1 MPLLKARNCLLE
13 LLLKA
18 RNAITEKIFVILLPS
33 KAPKL
38 LSDPAMQVS
47 LFDPLKPDTVSK
59 LVVQRNDL
67 VNARFALTTLE
78 MRLFMAM
85 LSRIHRDDT
94 EFSEMHIPVTEVVAL
109 SGRRPSSNDYQQLKD
124 MCALLASRVLY
135 IERPSKK
142 KRTNKATDDTPSF
155 SNTPLMA
162 YADYSSE
169 ERSLVVRFND
179 RVRDHLLQLN
189 EGNFTQAQLMQLLKL
204 KSAHSYRIYWL
215 LKQYGSFGTRALL
228 VDDLKRLLGLEGQY
242 KQFPLFKL
250 RVLDRAQQELAQTN
264 LAFEYDLLRGT
275 GKSVEQIRF
284 RFAPVVSEGPLPALQ
299 NPTEWQTAL
308 LKVGVTANSIG
319 MVGDL
324 IDKGEVESAYVLFVV
339 NQQRSRSSQGK
350 ISSLA
355 GAVFTAIT
363 KGHSLEDYR
372 KSLEIKQKTAVRKSA
387 KAPAEVLRYRL
398 AEVQESFDL
407 MHRKNLA
414 KGATFEEN
422 LQLVYLSQG
431 FCREVD
437 SQGVEWLIKK

>member
-1 MPLLKARNCLLE
+1 MQATL
-13 LLLKA
+13 
-18 RNAITEKIFVILLPS
+18 FS
-33 KAPKL
+33 QPK
-38 LSDPAMQVS
+38 PE
-47 LFDPLKPDTVSK
+47 TGSK

-94 EFSEMHIPVTEVVAL
+94 EFSEMHIPVTEVIAL

-124 MCALLASRVLY
+124 MCSLLASRVLY
-135 IERPSKK
+135 IERPSQK
-142 KRTNKATDDTPSF
+142 KRVNKITEEAPSF

-169 ERSLVVRFND
+169 ERALVVRFND
-179 RVRDHLLQLN
+179 RVREHLLQLN

-215 LKQYGSFGTRALL
+215 LKQYGSFGSRTVR
-228 VDDLKRLLGLEGQY
+228 VDDLKRLLDLEGQY

-250 RVLDRAQQELAQTN
+250 RVLDRAQLELAQTN
-264 LAFEYDLLRGT
+264 LAFEYDLMRGK

-284 RFAPVVSEGPLPALQ
+284 RFAPVTSEPLLPALQ
-299 NPTEWQTAL
+299 ATTEWQKAL
-308 LKVGVTANSIG
+308 LDAGVSASSISTVGE
-319 MVGDL
+319 L
-324 IDKGEVESAYVLFVV
+324 IEKKEIEPGYVLFVV
-339 NQQRSRSSQGK
+339 NQQRSKSTQGK

-363 KGHSLEDYR
+363 KGHSVEEYH
-372 KSLEIKQKTAVRKSA
+372 KSLVLRQKTANRKSA
-387 KAPAEVLRYRL
+387 KIAVTEVLRYRL
-398 AEVQESFDL
+398 EEVRESYEL
-407 MHRKNLA
+407 MSRKNLA
-414 KGATFEEN
+414 KGASFEEN

-431 FCREVD
+431 FRREQD
-437 SQGVEWLIKK
+437 LQGTEWLIKE

>member
-1 MPLLKARNCLLE
+1 MQVALFEN
-13 LLLKA
+13 
-18 RNAITEKIFVILLPS
+18 
-33 KAPKL
+33 PKL
-38 LSDPAMQVS
+38 ES
-47 LFDPLKPDTVSK
+47 TNK

-124 MCALLASRVLY
+124 MCALLASRVIY

-142 KRTNKATDDTPSF
+142 KRTSKSIEDAPSF

-169 ERSLVVRFND
+169 ERALVVRFND
-179 RVRDHLLQLN
+179 RVREHLLQLN

-215 LKQYGSFGTRALL
+215 LKQYGSFGSRTVR
-228 VDDLKRLLGLEGQY
+228 VDDLKRLLDLEGQY
-242 KQFPLFKL
+242 KQFPLFKM
-250 RVLDRAQQELAQTN
+250 RVLDRAKSELAQTN

-275 GKSVEQIRF
+275 GKGVEQIRF
-284 RFAPVVSEGPLPALQ
+284 RFTPVGSEALLPSALPLS
-299 NPTEWQTAL
+299 EWQKAL
-308 LKVGVTANSIG
+308 VDVGVSTSSIETINA
-319 MVGDL
+319 L
-324 IDKGEVESAYVLFVV
+324 IEQGEIDPAYVLFVV
-339 NQQRSRSSQGK
+339 SQQRVKSSKGK

-363 KGHSLEDYR
+363 KGHALEDYR
-372 KSLEIKQKTAVRKSA
+372 KSLEVRQKAATRKNTKAV
-387 KAPAEVLRYRL
+387 AEVLRYKL
-398 AEVQESFDL
+398 AEVREAYEL
-407 MHRKNLA
+407 MQRKGLA

-422 LQLVYLSQG
+422 VELVYLSQG
-431 FCREVD
+431 FRRIQDASGVD
-437 SQGVEWLIKK
+437 WLVKD

>member
-1 MPLLKARNCLLE
+1 
-13 LLLKA
+13 
-18 RNAITEKIFVILLPS
+18 
-33 KAPKL
+33 
-38 LSDPAMQVS
+38 MQAS
-47 LFDPLKPDTVSK
+47 LFEKPKPELVSK

-94 EFSEMHIPVTEVVAL
+94 EFSEMRIPVTEVVAL

-124 MCALLASRVLY
+124 MCALLASRVIY
-135 IERPSKK
+135 IERPSNK
-142 KRTNKATDDTPSF
+142 KRPGKSTEDAPSF

-169 ERSLVVRFND
+169 ERALVVRFND

-215 LKQYGSFGTRALL
+215 LKQYGSFGSRTIQ
-228 VDDLKRLLGLEGQY
+228 VDDLKRLLDLEGQY
-242 KQFPLFKL
+242 KQFPLFKM
-250 RVLDRAQQELAQTN
+250 RVLDRAQSELAQTN
-264 LAFEYDLLRGT
+264 LAFEYDLLRGA
-275 GKSVEQIRF
+275 GKGVEQIRF
-284 RFAPVVSEGPLPALQ
+284 RFAPVVSEALLTTALVL
-299 NPTEWQTAL
+299 NEWQKAL
-308 LKVGVTANSIG
+308 AEVGVSNSSIESIG
-319 MVGDL
+319 EL
-324 IDKGEVESAYVLFVV
+324 IDKGKVEPAYVLFVT
-339 NQQRSRSSQGK
+339 NQQRGKNNLGK

-363 KGHSLEDYR
+363 KGHALEDYQ
-372 KSLEIKQKTAVRKSA
+372 KSLKVRQKAASRKTG
-387 KAPAEVLRYRL
+387 KVVTEVLRYRL
-398 AEVQESFDL
+398 DEVRESYEL
-407 MHRKNLA
+407 MHKKNLA

-431 FCREVD
+431 FHQMQD
-437 SQGVEWLIKK
+437 ASGITWLVKA

>member
-1 MPLLKARNCLLE
+1 MQATL
-13 LLLKA
+13 
-18 RNAITEKIFVILLPS
+18 FS
-33 KAPKL
+33 QPK
-38 LSDPAMQVS
+38 PE
-47 LFDPLKPDTVSK
+47 TGSK

-94 EFSEMHIPVTEVVAL
+94 EFSEMHIPVTEVIAL

-124 MCALLASRVLY
+124 MCSLLASRVLY
-135 IERPSKK
+135 IERPSQK
-142 KRTNKATDDTPSF
+142 KRVNKITEEAPSF

-169 ERSLVVRFND
+169 ERALVVRFND
-179 RVRDHLLQLN
+179 RVREHLLQLN

-215 LKQYGSFGTRALL
+215 LKQYGSFGSRTVR
-228 VDDLKRLLGLEGQY
+228 VDDLKRLLDLEGQY

-250 RVLDRAQQELAQTN
+250 RVLDRAQLELAQTN
-264 LAFEYDLLRGT
+264 LAFEYDLMRGK

-284 RFAPVVSEGPLPALQ
+284 RFAPVTSEPLLPAFQ
-299 NPTEWQTAL
+299 ATTEWQKAL
-308 LKVGVTANSIG
+308 LDAGVSASSISTVGE
-319 MVGDL
+319 L
-324 IDKGEVESAYVLFVV
+324 IEKKEIEPGYVLFVV
-339 NQQRSRSSQGK
+339 NQQRSKSTQGK

-363 KGHSLEDYR
+363 KGHSVEEYH
-372 KSLEIKQKTAVRKSA
+372 KSLVLRQKTANRKSA
-387 KAPAEVLRYRL
+387 KIAVTEVLRYRL
-398 AEVQESFDL
+398 EEVRESYEL
-407 MHRKNLA
+407 MSRKNLA
-414 KGATFEEN
+414 KGASFEEN

-431 FCREVD
+431 FRREQD
-437 SQGVEWLIKK
+437 LQGTEWLIRE

>member
-1 MPLLKARNCLLE
+1 MQATL
-13 LLLKA
+13 
-18 RNAITEKIFVILLPS
+18 FS
-33 KAPKL
+33 QPK
-38 LSDPAMQVS
+38 PE
-47 LFDPLKPDTVSK
+47 TGSK

-94 EFSEMHIPVTEVVAL
+94 EFSEMHIPVTEVIAL

-124 MCALLASRVLY
+124 MCSLLASRVLY
-135 IERPSKK
+135 IERPSQK
-142 KRTNKATDDTPSF
+142 KRVNKITEEAPSF

-169 ERSLVVRFND
+169 ERALVVRFND
-179 RVRDHLLQLN
+179 RVREHLLQLN

-215 LKQYGSFGTRALL
+215 LKQYGSFGSRTVR
-228 VDDLKRLLGLEGQY
+228 VDDLKRLLDLEGQY

-250 RVLDRAQQELAQTN
+250 RVLDRAQLELAQTN
-264 LAFEYDLLRGT
+264 LAFEYDLMRGK

-284 RFAPVVSEGPLPALQ
+284 RFAPVTSEPLLPAFQ
-299 NPTEWQTAL
+299 ATTEWQKAL
-308 LKVGVTANSIG
+308 LDAGVSASSISTVGE
-319 MVGDL
+319 L
-324 IDKGEVESAYVLFVV
+324 IEKKEIEPGYVLFVV
-339 NQQRSRSSQGK
+339 NQQRSKSTQGK

-363 KGHSLEDYR
+363 KGHSVEEYH
-372 KSLEIKQKTAVRKSA
+372 KSLVLRQKTANRKSA
-387 KAPAEVLRYRL
+387 KIAVTEVLRYRL
-398 AEVQESFDL
+398 EEVRESYEL
-407 MHRKNLA
+407 MSRKNLA
-414 KGATFEEN
+414 KGASFEEN

-431 FCREVD
+431 FRREQD
-437 SQGVEWLIKK
+437 LQGTEWLIKE

>member
-1 MPLLKARNCLLE
+1 MQATLFSP
-13 LLLKA
+13 
-18 RNAITEKIFVILLPS
+18 
-33 KAPKL
+33 PK
-38 LSDPAMQVS
+38 PEIG
-47 LFDPLKPDTVSK
+47 SK

-85 LSRIHRDDT
+85 LSRIQRDDT
-94 EFSEMHIPVTEVVAL
+94 EFSEMRIPVTEVIAL

-124 MCALLASRVLY
+124 MCSLLASRVLY
-135 IERPSKK
+135 IERPSQK
-142 KRTNKATDDTPSF
+142 KRSNKSVEEAPSF

-169 ERSLVVRFND
+169 ERALVVRFND
-179 RVRDHLLQLN
+179 RVREHLLQLN

-215 LKQYGSFGTRALL
+215 LKQYGSFGSRTVRI
-228 VDDLKRLLGLEGQY
+228 DDLKHLLDLEGQY

-250 RVLDRAQQELAQTN
+250 RVLDRAQLELAQTN
-264 LAFEYDLLRGT
+264 LAFEYDLMRGK
-275 GKSVEQIRF
+275 GKRVEQIRF
-284 RFAPVVSEGPLPALQ
+284 RFAPVASEALLPA
-299 NPTEWQTAL
+299 PPVPAEWESAL
-308 LKVGVTANSIG
+308 LEAGVSAGSVAAVGEMLEKKEIEPG
-319 MVGDL
+319 
-324 IDKGEVESAYVLFVV
+324 YVLFVV
-339 NQQRSRSSQGK
+339 NQQRSKSTQGK

-363 KGHSLEDYR
+363 QEHSREAYR
-372 KSLEIKQKTAVRKSA
+372 KFLLVRQKAANKKSA
-387 KAPAEVLRYRL
+387 KAPASAPADALRYRL
-398 AEVQESFDL
+398 EDVRASYEL

-431 FCREVD
+431 FRTEQD
-437 SQGVEWLIKK
+437 PQGEQWLVKQ

>member
-1 MPLLKARNCLLE
+1 MQATL
-13 LLLKA
+13 
-18 RNAITEKIFVILLPS
+18 FS
-33 KAPKL
+33 QPK
-38 LSDPAMQVS
+38 PE
-47 LFDPLKPDTVSK
+47 TVSK

-94 EFSEMHIPVTEVVAL
+94 EFSEMHIPVTEVIAL

-135 IERPSKK
+135 IERPSTK
-142 KRTNKATDDTPSF
+142 KRANKIGEDAPSF

-169 ERSLVVRFND
+169 ERALVVRFND
-179 RVRDHLLQLN
+179 RVREHLLQLN

-215 LKQYGSFGTRALL
+215 LKQYGGFGSRIIR
-228 VDDLKRLLGLEGQY
+228 VEELKRLLDLEGQY

-250 RVLDRAQQELAQTN
+250 RVLDRAQQELSQTN
-264 LAFEYDLLRGT
+264 LAFEYDLLRGK

-284 RFAPVVSEGPLPALQ
+284 RFAPVASEAVLPALQ
-299 NPTEWQTAL
+299 SPNEWQKAL
-308 LKVGVTANSIG
+308 MDAGVSANSILA
-319 MVGDL
+319 VGEL
-324 IDKGEVESAYVLFVV
+324 IDKGEIEPAYVLFVI
-339 NQQRSRSSQGK
+339 NQQRGKSTQGK

-363 KGHSLEDYR
+363 KGHSLEEYR
-372 KSLEIKQKTAVRKSA
+372 KSLVVRK
-387 KAPAEVLRYRL
+387 KAAIRKSEKASNDTLRYRL
-398 AEVQESFDL
+398 DEVKESYEV
-407 MHRKNLA
+407 MSKKNIA
-414 KGATFEEN
+414 KGSTFEEN

-431 FCREVD
+431 FRREED
-437 SQGVEWLIKK
+437 AQGVEWLVRD

>member
-1 MPLLKARNCLLE
+1 
-13 LLLKA
+13 
-18 RNAITEKIFVILLPS
+18 
-33 KAPKL
+33 
-38 LSDPAMQVS
+38 MQAT
-47 LFDPLKPDTVSK
+47 LFDNAKPEPVNK

-85 LSRIHRDDT
+85 LSRIHREDT
-94 EFSEMHIPVTEVVAL
+94 EFREMRIPVTEVVAL

-124 MCALLASRVLY
+124 MCALLASRVIY

-142 KRTNKATDDTPSF
+142 KRTNKVTEDAPSF

-169 ERSLVVRFND
+169 ERALVVRFND
-179 RVRDHLLQLN
+179 RVRDYLLQLN

-215 LKQYGSFGTRALL
+215 LKQYGSFGSRTVR
-228 VDDLKRLLGLEGQY
+228 VDDLKRLLDLDGQY
-242 KQFPLFKL
+242 KQFPLFKM
-250 RVLDRAQQELAQTN
+250 RVLDRAKTELAQTN

-275 GKSVEQIRF
+275 GKGVEQIRF
-284 RFAPVVSEGPLPALQ
+284 RFAPVASEALLTAALAL
-299 NPTEWQTAL
+299 NEWQKAL
-308 LKVGVTANSIG
+308 ADVGVSKSSIETISG
-319 MVGDL
+319 L
-324 IDKGEVESAYVLFVV
+324 IDQGKLEPGYVLFVV
-339 NQQRSRSSQGK
+339 NQQRGKSSQGK

-363 KGHSLEDYR
+363 KGHALEDYQ
-372 KSLEIKQKTAVRKSA
+372 KSLVARQKAASRKNT
-387 KAPAEVLRYRL
+387 KIVAEALRYRL
-398 AEVQESFDL
+398 DDVRESYEL
-407 MHRKNLA
+407 MNRKKLA

-431 FCREVD
+431 FSQVQDAGGVD
-437 SQGVEWLIKK
+437 WLVKE

>member
-1 MPLLKARNCLLE
+1 MQVP
-13 LLLKA
+13 
-18 RNAITEKIFVILLPS
+18 
-33 KAPKL
+33 
-38 LSDPAMQVS
+38 LSDSP
-47 LFDPLKPDTVSK
+47 KPEAVSK

-85 LSRIHRDDT
+85 LSRIHRDDKK
-94 EFSEMHIPVTEVVAL
+94 FSEMRIPVTEVVAL
-109 SGRRPSSNDYQQLKD
+109 SGRRPSSNDYLQLKD

-135 IERPSKK
+135 IERPNK
-142 KRTNKATDDTPSF
+142 KRQATKAADDTPSF

-179 RVRDHLLQLN
+179 RVREHLLQLN

-215 LKQYGSFGTRALL
+215 LKQYGSFGTRTLL
-228 VDDLKRLLGLEGQY
+228 VEDLKQLLGLEGQY

-264 LAFEYDLLRGT
+264 LAFVYDLLRGS
-275 GKSVEQIRF
+275 GKAVEHIRF
-284 RFAPVVSEGPLPALQ
+284 RFAPVTSEALLPALQ
-299 NPTEWQTAL
+299 PTSAWQAAL
-308 LKVGVTANSIG
+308 LEVGVAASS
-319 MVGDL
+319 VGVVGKL
-324 IDKGEVESAYVLFVV
+324 IEKGEVEPAYVLFVV
-339 NQQRSRSSQGK
+339 NQQRGRSNLGK

-363 KGHSLEDYR
+363 KGHSLEEYR
-372 KSLEIKQKTAVRKSA
+372 KFLETKQKAVARKSA
-387 KAPAEVLRYRL
+387 KASVEVLRYPL
-398 AEVQESFDL
+398 AEVRESFEV

-422 LQLVYLSQG
+422 LELVYLSQG
-431 FCREVD
+431 FYREVD
-437 SQGVEWLIKK
+437 AQGVEWLVRQ

>member
-1 MPLLKARNCLLE
+1 MQATL
-13 LLLKA
+13 
-18 RNAITEKIFVILLPS
+18 FS
-33 KAPKL
+33 QPK
-38 LSDPAMQVS
+38 PE
-47 LFDPLKPDTVSK
+47 TVSK

-94 EFSEMHIPVTEVVAL
+94 EFSEMHIPVTEVIAL

-135 IERPSKK
+135 IERPSTK
-142 KRTNKATDDTPSF
+142 KRANKIGEDAPSF

-169 ERSLVVRFND
+169 ERALVVRFND
-179 RVRDHLLQLN
+179 RVREHLLQLN

-215 LKQYGSFGTRALL
+215 LKQYGGFGSRIIR
-228 VDDLKRLLGLEGQY
+228 VDELKRLLDLEGQY

-250 RVLDRAQQELAQTN
+250 RVLDRAQQELSQTN
-264 LAFEYDLLRGT
+264 LAFEYDLLRGK

-284 RFAPVVSEGPLPALQ
+284 RFAPVASEAMLPALQ
-299 NPTEWQTAL
+299 SPNEWQKAL
-308 LKVGVTANSIG
+308 MDAGVSANSILA
-319 MVGDL
+319 VGEL
-324 IDKGEVESAYVLFVV
+324 IKQGEIEPAYVLFVI
-339 NQQRSRSSQGK
+339 NQQRGKSTQGK

-363 KGHSLEDYR
+363 KGHSLEEYR
-372 KSLEIKQKTAVRKSA
+372 KSLVVRKKAAVRKSE
-387 KAPAEVLRYRL
+387 KASNETLRYRL
-398 AEVQESFDL
+398 DEVKESYEV
-407 MHRKNLA
+407 MSKKNIA
-414 KGATFEEN
+414 KGSTFEEN

-431 FCREVD
+431 FRREED
-437 SQGVEWLIKK
+437 AQGVEWLVRD

>member
-1 MPLLKARNCLLE
+1 MQATL
-13 LLLKA
+13 
-18 RNAITEKIFVILLPS
+18 FS
-33 KAPKL
+33 QPK
-38 LSDPAMQVS
+38 PE
-47 LFDPLKPDTVSK
+47 TGSK

-94 EFSEMHIPVTEVVAL
+94 EFSEMHIPVTEVIAL

-124 MCALLASRVLY
+124 MCSLLASRVLY
-135 IERPSKK
+135 IERPSQK
-142 KRTNKATDDTPSF
+142 KRVNKITEEVPSF

-169 ERSLVVRFND
+169 ERALVVRFND
-179 RVRDHLLQLN
+179 RVREHLLQLN

-215 LKQYGSFGTRALL
+215 LKQYGSFGSRTVR
-228 VDDLKRLLGLEGQY
+228 VDDLKRLLDLEGQY

-250 RVLDRAQQELAQTN
+250 RVLDRAQLELAQTN
-264 LAFEYDLLRGT
+264 LAFEYDLMRGK

-284 RFAPVVSEGPLPALQ
+284 RFAPVTSEPLLPALQ
-299 NPTEWQTAL
+299 ATTEWQKAL
-308 LKVGVTANSIG
+308 LDAGVSASSISTVGE
-319 MVGDL
+319 L
-324 IDKGEVESAYVLFVV
+324 IEKKEIEPGYVLFVV
-339 NQQRSRSSQGK
+339 NQQRSKSTQGK

-363 KGHSLEDYR
+363 KGHSVEEYH
-372 KSLEIKQKTAVRKSA
+372 KSLVLRQKAANRKSA
-387 KAPAEVLRYRL
+387 KIAVTEVLHYRL
-398 AEVQESFDL
+398 EEVRESYEL
-407 MHRKNLA
+407 MSRKNLA
-414 KGATFEEN
+414 KGASFEEN

-431 FCREVD
+431 FRREQD
-437 SQGVEWLIKK
+437 LQGTEWLIKE

>member
-1 MPLLKARNCLLE
+1 
-13 LLLKA
+13 
-18 RNAITEKIFVILLPS
+18 
-33 KAPKL
+33 
-38 LSDPAMQVS
+38 MQAS
-47 LFDPLKPDTVSK
+47 LFDPPKPDAVGK

-85 LSRIHRDDT
+85 LSRIQREDT
-94 EFSEMHIPVTEVVAL
+94 EFREMRIPVTEVVAL

-142 KRTNKATDDTPSF
+142 RRASKTAEDTPSF

-215 LKQYGSFGTRALL
+215 LKQYGSFGTRTLL
-228 VDDLKRLLGLEGQY
+228 VDDLKQLLGLVGQY

-250 RVLDRAQQELAQTN
+250 RVLDRAQQELALTN
-264 LAFEYDLLRGT
+264 LAFEYELLRGT
-275 GKSVEQIRF
+275 GKAVEQIRF
-284 RFAPVVSEGPLPALQ
+284 RFAPVGSEGVLPA
-299 NPTEWQTAL
+299 PAPSSAWQIAL
-308 LKVGVTANSIG
+308 LEAGVAASSVGA
-319 MVGDL
+319 VGELVDS
-324 IDKGEVESAYVLFVV
+324 GEIEPAYVLFVV

-372 KSLEIKQKTAVRKSA
+372 KSLEIKQKTVARKRAS
-387 KAPAEVLRYRL
+387 APAEALRYPL
-398 AEVQESFDL
+398 TEVQESFEL
-407 MHRKNLA
+407 MQRRNLA

-422 LQLVYLSQG
+422 LQLVYFSQG
-431 FCREVD
+431 FRREVD
-437 SQGVEWLIKK
+437 IKGVEWLVKH